1 MVKVVDTIGAGDSHI
16 GAIISAYSLWGN
28 KMNLNNSW
36 KYYLSENNGENFI
49 NGCKLSNKVA
59 SEVVQVQGA
68 KISKECF
75 NKFNI

>member
-1 MVKVVDTIGAGDSHI
+1 
-16 GAIISAYSLWGN
+16 
-28 KMNLNNSW
+28 MNLNNSW

-49 NGCKLSNKVA
+49 NGCKLSNKVV

>member
-1 MVKVVDTIGAGDSHI
+1 
-16 GAIISAYSLWGN
+16 
-28 KMNLNNSW
+28 MNLNNSW

-75 NKFNI
+75 NKFNV